1 MFQVLKANGWENTFE
16 NTMWISAI
24 ITILY
29 LAQLHSYD
37 SSEPWAA
44 SMAEAA
50 PMQINT

>member
-16 NTMWISAI
+16 NTKWIWAI
-24 ITILY
+24 TIILY

-37 SSEPWAA
+37 SSEPWAG

-50 PMQINT
+50 HMQINT